1 MNAKV
6 LKSNLSKCCEPVRCF
21 RKLTVKYENRNN
33 KRINGY
39 VMSLP
44 IGVVQAWNL
53 HDLLVECIYDAQTD
67 LMVVG
72 PVSKIEKFLAEE

>member
-1 MNAKV
+1 MNAKL

-39 VMSLP
+39 VISLP
-44 IGVVQAWNL
+44 IGVVQVWNL

-67 LMVVG
+67 LLVVG
-72 PVSKIEKFLAEE
+72 PVDKIEKFLRED